1 MIVRVLEIV
10 ESCKMIEQ
18 LLTNLPEGDI
28 VAPKVSRKAPA
39 GVAVSRYEAPRGE
52 DVHFVRGNG
61 TDKPER
67 VRVRAPT
74 MANLEAATES
84 VIGSFVA
91 DIPIAIAS
99 IDPCFSCTDRMAI
112 VLRDRKNGTRVTTW
126 EELRRYGIDWYGKN
140 KGIRF

>member
-1 MIVRVLEIV
+1 
-10 ESCKMIEQ
+10 
-18 LLTNLPEGDI
+18 
-28 VAPKVSRKAPA
+28 
-39 GVAVSRYEAPRGE
+39 
-52 DVHFVRGNG
+52 
-61 TDKPER
+61 
-67 VRVRAPT
+67 

-84 VIGSFVA
+84 VIGAFVA

-112 VLRDRKNGTRVTTW
+112 VLRDRKKGTRVTTW

>member
-1 MIVRVLEIV
+1 
-10 ESCKMIEQ
+10 
-18 LLTNLPEGDI
+18 
-28 VAPKVSRKAPA
+28 
-39 GVAVSRYEAPRGE
+39 
-52 DVHFVRGNG
+52 
-61 TDKPER
+61 
-67 VRVRAPT
+67 

-112 VLRDRKNGTRVTTW
+112 VLRDRRNGTRVTTW